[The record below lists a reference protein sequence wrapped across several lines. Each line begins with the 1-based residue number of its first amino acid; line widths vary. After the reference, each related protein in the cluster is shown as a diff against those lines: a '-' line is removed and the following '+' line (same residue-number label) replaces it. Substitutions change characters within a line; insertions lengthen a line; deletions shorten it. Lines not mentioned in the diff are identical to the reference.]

1 MLMGAPPHEPPATKS
16 GRADCASNRLPRPG
30 QQLDQ
35 SVEEASNKS
44 TKVGGEGRS
53 EAGSQSEPGAA
64 GPGGGGAASQ
74 KGRPAVREAKEGE
87 ERE

>member
-1 MLMGAPPHEPPATKS
+1 MGAPPHETPATKS
-16 GRADCASNRLPRPG
+16 GRAYCASNRRPRPG

-53 EAGSQSEPGAA
+53 EAGSQSAPGAA

-74 KGRPAVREAKEGE
+74 KGRPAVMEAKEGE
-87 ERE
+87 GRE